1 MLSPMTTGPTGTK
14 GGANVGIGPLP
25 MTSITCCATSQM
37 AKPSAHTSAIESKTV
52 WYCLSGSFC
61 FKPPS
66 SAPAIPDDI
75 ENGSAISVVIGEMQA
90 MSGIGTLGIGGAC
103 GPGNAA
109 KAGYH
114 GRPGTVTMSCQFLK
128 QSPTPL
134 ATASRYLPMLPLI
147 VAQLGE
153 YLMRF
158 SRPGPSRQPGMPSA
172 VTALTLRSWNFAR
185 IFHMLCANLMP
196 SIALDMK
203 SLKFVPMVSQLFWW

>member
-1 MLSPMTTGPTGTK
+1 MRWPGMAMLSPMTTGPTGTK
-14 GGANVGIGPLP
+14 GGAKVGIGPLP
-25 MTSITCCATSQM
+25 ITSITCCATIQI
-37 AKPSAHTSAIESKTV
+37 AKPRAQTSAIESKSV

-61 FKPPS
+61 LRPPS

-75 ENGSAISVVIGEMQA
+75 EFGSMISVTIGEMQA

-103 GPGNAA
+103 GPGKAA
-109 KAGYH
+109 NAGYQ

-158 SRPGPSRQPGMPSA
+158 SMPGPSRQPGIPSA
-172 VTALTLRSWNFAR
+172 VTALTFRFWNFAR
-185 IFHMLCANLMP
+185 IFHMLWANLIP
-196 SIALDMK
+196 SIAL
-203 SLKFVPMVSQLFWW
+203 